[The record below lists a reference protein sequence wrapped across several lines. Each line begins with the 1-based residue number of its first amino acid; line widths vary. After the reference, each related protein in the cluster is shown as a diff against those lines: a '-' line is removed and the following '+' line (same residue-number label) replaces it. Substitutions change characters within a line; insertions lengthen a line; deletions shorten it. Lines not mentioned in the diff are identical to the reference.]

1 MTTSKGD
8 KKRGAL
14 GVSLA
19 VFLAVAAV
27 GLGAESRTKGAEV
40 VVQRA
45 DGTVLAGELLA
56 VQGRTLVV
64 SDRVSARDVTVGIE
78 DIRAVRVVREANVL
92 KRAMNGFL
100 YAGAPAGALIL
111 LGKGDKS
118 GRLAAVAGIGGV
130 GALIAALRGVAKG
143 ADVTAVLD
151 GTSEKKTD
159 FVLNKLRALALFQ
172 GALPSNFDGLGRQPK
187 LGASLAA
194 TDSRFED
201 LTVLRPVRI
210 HLSFEPGY
218 IMPRAER
225 AHIGLFKKMDFGD
238 THPGVSFL
246 FIRSGPTA
254 YPRRTSGI
262 DISLR
267 GFTAEYSLNR
277 SFAVGFAYA
286 SLGKA
291 TVKGFRMIPV
301 TWRGEAYYSELYVAA
316 DSAGEGYFLT
326 AAWKPAPDLFFNRY
340 SFKLGVELGLCAA
353 RVRLDT
359 SEYAFGAAMDKRSV
373 AKTVPAAG
381 IVAGLD
387 GYYGRNLSLGVWAR
401 YRYASVRIGASGLN
415 GAYITLSEQADVID
429 VPVAVAFPAHKVDLG
444 GPAAGVSLGLHF

>member
-1 MTTSKGD
+1 MTTSKAD

-14 GVSLA
+14 AVSLA
-19 VFLAVAAV
+19 VFLAVTAV
-27 GLGAESRTKGAEV
+27 DLDAKSRTKGAEV
-40 VVQRA
+40 VVQRT
-45 DGTVLAGELLA
+45 DGTFLAGELLA
-56 VQGRTLVV
+56 VQGRALIV
-64 SDRVSARDVTVGIE
+64 SDRVSACDVTIGIAT
-78 DIRAVRVVREANVL
+78 IRAVRVVREANVL

-111 LGKGDKS
+111 LGKGDTA

-143 ADVTAVLD
+143 TDVTAVLD
-151 GTSEKKTD
+151 GTSEKKAD
-159 FVLNKLRALALFQ
+159 FVLKKLGALALFQ
-172 GALPSNFDGLGRQPK
+172 GALSSNFDGVGRQPK
-187 LGASLAA
+187 LGVPLAA
-194 TDSRFED
+194 TDGPFED
-201 LTVLRPVRI
+201 LTVLRPARF

-218 IMPRAER
+218 IMPRAEG
-225 AHIGLFKKMDFGD
+225 AYIGLFKKMDFGD
-238 THPGVSFL
+238 THPGESFL

-254 YPRRTSGI
+254 YPRRTSI
-262 DISLR
+262 CNISAR

-277 SFAVGFAYA
+277 SFTVGLAYA
-286 SLGKA
+286 SLGQA

-340 SFKLGVELGLCAA
+340 SFKLGVEFGLCAA

-359 SEYAFGAAMDKRSV
+359 SEYAFGAALDKRSV

-444 GPAAGVSLGLHF
+444 GPTAGVSLGLHF